1 MEANLKACERITEWE
16 ERRMNAK
23 KLVEENNRKRECLTP
38 ENEAYYDDLLIYIRL
53 QFTLS
58 EQKSEEVLME
68 LLDHLLEGQKAGKT
82 AKDIFGD
89 DPRGY
94 ADELIEHLPK
104 EEKRALIPF
113 IGGIIGDILGWVL
126 IIRGVLFLVLS
137 RFIEV
142 DTMIHPVTVLV
153 IALAIAAF
161 VIFIIVFIFRM
172 IERSLFN
179 GKRNTRKETIL
190 AGFVGAGG
198 MAAVLLVTKFLPEM
212 GPSFDFSWWAS
223 CLVGSVLLVAL
234 YVMKKI
240 KSV

>member
-1 MEANLKACERITEWE
+1 
-16 ERRMNAK
+16 MNAK
-23 KLVEENNRKRECLTP
+23 KLIEENNRKRECLTP
-38 ENEAYYDDLLIYIRL
+38 ENEAYYSDLLIYIRL

-68 LLDHLLEGQKAGKT
+68 LLDHLLDGQKAGKT

-94 ADELIEHLPK
+94 AEEMIEHLPK
-104 EEKRALIPF
+104 EEKRALIPY

-142 DTMIHPVTVLV
+142 DTLVHPVTVLV
-153 IALAIAAF
+153 MALIIACLIMF
-161 VIFIIVFIFRM
+161 TVVFLFKM
-172 IERSLFN
+172 VERSLFK
-179 GKRNTRKETIL
+179 GKRNTRKETII
-190 AGFVGAGG
+190 AGLIGAGG

-234 YVMKKI
+234 YVSKKI
-240 KSV
+240 KGCFRKDCC